1 MMTGAGT
8 DGFDGLL
15 DDAEMVIHA
24 VRRKGH
30 CKS

>member
-1 MMTGAGT
+1 MIGAAGM

-15 DDAEMVIHA
+15 NAEIVSHA
-24 VRRKGH
+24 MRRKGH